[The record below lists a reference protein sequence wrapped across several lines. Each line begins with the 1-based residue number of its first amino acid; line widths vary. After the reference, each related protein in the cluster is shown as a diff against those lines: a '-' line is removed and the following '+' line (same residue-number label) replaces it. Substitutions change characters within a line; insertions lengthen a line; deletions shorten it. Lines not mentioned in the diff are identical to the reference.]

1 MDRPGPALGIAE
13 RARLWQVP
21 DLFPIMLS
29 PEANELVLVPVTRQ
43 AYRDASFLDD
53 REIPTTGSRVLP
65 LDEAIRLLDRHPPPA
80 KPVHGI
86 FHVAFCGSTLI
97 SRCLQELDTAF
108 VLKEP
113 FPLHAMAERRRK
125 IIPGSPAE
133 ATWRRQFRLLLRL
146 LSRTHRPQQ
155 TAIVKPTDASTNLM
169 CELLEHHPGSRAVF
183 LHVGIEEFMLALLG
197 DRERMGFVR
206 SRLAELGE
214 LFPDEA
220 VFRLERWSSLPDAA
234 QVACL
239 WMLHARV
246 HARYAGPNRTTACR
260 SLDFARFRRA
270 PVATLAGLVGF
281 LGLEAT
287 TPAIEQAVATC
298 IAVDSKRP
306 GLRYSNK
313 AWLRRRRET
322 ERLFRSDLR
331 AGLEW
336 AERHFPDFHELQ
348 MPASPLE

>member
-1 MDRPGPALGIAE
+1 MDRPGPALGTAE

-29 PEANELVLVPVTRQ
+29 PETDELVLVAITEQ

-53 REIPTTGSRVLP
+53 REIPTDASRVLP
-65 LDEAIRLLDRHPPPA
+65 LEEALRLLDRQTSPA

-113 FPLHAMAERRRK
+113 FPMHAMAERRRK
-125 IIPGSPAE
+125 VLPGSPGE
-133 ATWRRQFRLLLRL
+133 AAWRRQFRLLVRL

-155 TAIVKPTDASTNLM
+155 TAIVKPTDASTNLI

-183 LHVGIEEFMLALLG
+183 LHVGVEEFMLAMLG

-214 LFPDEA
+214 LFPDEP
-220 VFRLERWSSLPDAA
+220 VFRFERWNSLPDAA
-234 QVACL
+234 QVASL
-239 WMLHARV
+239 WMLHARAY
-246 HARYAGPNRTTACR
+246 ARYAGPNRSSAYR
-260 SLDFARFRRA
+260 SLDFERFRRA
-270 PVATLAGLVGF
+270 PIATLAALARF

-287 TPAIEQAVATC
+287 PLEIEQAVATC
-298 IAVDSKRP
+298 TAVDSKRP
-306 GLRYSNK
+306 GLRHSS
-313 AWLRRRRET
+313 ADWLRRRRET
-322 ERLFRSDLR
+322 ERAFHGDMR
-331 AGLEW
+331 AGLDW
-336 AERHFPDFHELQ
+336 AQGHFADFHGLQ
-348 MPASPLE
+348 PPANPLE